1 MVSNSMSCPL
11 PFIHLNIKPNK
22 TTTSCWRC
30 LENHGDYSK
39 KSLLEI
45 WHSKEWQDFRQQ
57 HINNERPIGCRSCW
71 EMEDAGIK
79 STRQTAIE
87 QYADVAY
94 ILDPP
99 APKEIEMRFGN
110 LCNLQC
116 RHCSPK
122 YSSQWMTQI
131 KKHKTLHDNMRL
143 FDDMSYDVSINELPD
158 TTVKELKQIAPTL
171 RLIKITGGEPLM
183 HPMHQEMLNSLK
195 GHEQN
200 IELEYN
206 TNLHILNDDIIKS
219 WKKFKRVIC
228 RVSIDADEKTFSYMR
243 TNGNIKTLIQNWND
257 LVTKMQTQIENKQFD
272 LHATC
277 TINVLNV
284 VRIKEIL
291 KFFISL
297 GSKLHVSFVQYP
309 RMLDIC
315 NLPDFLKNKVINDC
329 KWMIENIDLQDYS
342 HWRFSDKDYLNKCTY
357 QNIEN
362 LHKVIKWINKEK
374 NCNFDEQFTK
384 WMYTQDKIN
393 NTCLFDIYKEFDYL
407 KEKYYEM
414 A

>member
-57 HINNERPIGCRSCW
+57 HINNERPVGCRSCW

-79 STRQTAIE
+79 STRQTALE

-99 APKEIEMRFGN
+99 APQEIEMRFGN

-122 YSSQWMTQI
+122 YSSQWMKQI
-131 KKHKTLHDNMRL
+131 KKHSDLHDQIKT
-143 FDDMSYDVSINELPD
+143 FDDSSHDVSINELPD
-158 TTVKELKQIAPTL
+158 TTVKELKQIAPNL

-195 GHEQN
+195 GNEQN

-206 TNLHILNDDIIKS
+206 TNLHVLDQEIIDS
-219 WKKFKRVIC
+219 WKKFKRVVC
-228 RVSIDADEKTFSYMR
+228 RVSIDADETTFSYMR
-243 TNGNIKTLIQNWND
+243 TNGDINKLLANWAWIEQEC
-257 LVTKMQTQIENKQFD
+257 KEQISIGQLD

-277 TINVLNV
+277 TVNVLNV
-284 VRIKEIL
+284 VRIRQVVDL
-291 KFFISL
+291 FFRL
-297 GSKLHVSFVQYP
+297 GSKLHISFVQYP
-309 RMLDIC
+309 RTMDIC
-315 NLPDFLKNKVINDC
+315 NLPIFLKNKVINDC
-329 KWMIENIDLQDYS
+329 MWAIENIDLQDYS
-342 HWRFSDKDYLNKCTY
+342 HWRFQDQKYLNKTVY
-357 QNIEN
+357 QTVEN
-362 LHKVIKWINKEK
+362 LNKIKTWIEK
-374 NCNFDEQFTK
+374 PSNCDFDNQFTK
-384 WMYTQDKIN
+384 WMQIQDKIN
-393 NTCLFDIYKEFDYL
+393 HTCLFDVYKEFDYL